1 MRVLVTGGAGYIG
14 VELVRA
20 LAARPDVDRVVVY
33 DNLSHGRNGLFLG
46 PAMGPRPV
54 RFARGDILDS
64 RALKRELDQ
73 ADVVVHLA
81 ARVST
86 PFADGDPHGFEQV
99 NHWGTAELSYLLE
112 ESRVQQVIYASSAA
126 VYGASTEPLDT
137 HARPDPRTWYGISKL
152 RGEHMLGRL
161 NGRMRVHIVRCA
173 NVFGYGTCARFDA
186 VINRF
191 LRQAHF
197 EGRVVVEGDGSQKRP
212 FAPVSYVAAALS
224 DLVGRPDRGALHN
237 LVAYNLSVIDIV
249 VALREL
255 YPEVET
261 LFVEQD
267 MPRHG
272 LEVLPSAGLLAP
284 PSQEAL
290 IDELRAFQAQ
300 FAF

>member
-20 LAARPDVDRVVVY
+20 LSARSDVERVTVY

-46 PAMGPRPV
+46 PPMGPRPV
-54 RFARGDILDS
+54 RFVRGDILDS
-64 RALKRELDQ
+64 RTLKRELDHT
-73 ADVVVHLA
+73 DVVVHLA

-86 PFADGDPHGFEQV
+86 PFADGDPHSFEQV
-99 NHWGTAELSYLLE
+99 NHWGSAELSYLLE
-112 ESRVQQVIYASSAA
+112 ESRVSQVIYASSAA
-126 VYGASTEPLDT
+126 VYGASTAPVDT

-161 NGRMRVHIVRCA
+161 NGRMRVSIVRCA

-197 EGRVVVEGDGSQKRP
+197 EGRVIVEGDGSQKRP
-212 FAPVSYVAAALS
+212 FAPISYVAAALS
-224 DLVGRPDRGALHN
+224 ALVGSPERGQLYN
-237 LVAYNLSVIDIV
+237 LVAYNLSVTDIV

-272 LEVLPSAGLLAP
+272 LEVAPSAGLLAP
-284 PSQEAL
+284 PSVDAL
-290 IDELRAFQAQ
+290 AGELERFRRAF
-300 FAF
+300 AF